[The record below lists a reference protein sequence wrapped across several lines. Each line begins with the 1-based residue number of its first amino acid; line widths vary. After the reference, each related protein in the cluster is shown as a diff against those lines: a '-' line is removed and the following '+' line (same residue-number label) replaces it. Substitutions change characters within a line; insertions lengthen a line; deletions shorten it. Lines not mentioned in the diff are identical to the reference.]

1 MSNLE
6 IKHNNNNR
14 KLFNQIDNFLYY
26 SLVFLIAGG
35 VILFCFFPIVEIFN
49 ESFIVDNSFTLN
61 MYRGIFRENYILL
74 KNTLF
79 TSLLSTMGATF
90 IGVCI
95 AYYIV
100 LSKSWTGKILYNFLL
115 ITMVS
120 PPFVFGLSFITLFG
134 RRGWI
139 TYRLLGL
146 KLNPYGWQGIVILQ
160 IIGELSFA
168 AFLLVESF
176 KKIDGRLIDASRS
189 LGASQWETIKR
200 VVFPFSST
208 GIISVFFIL
217 FTKNLAD
224 FGTPIII
231 GGNYNTLATEAYLTV
246 IGRGNLSK
254 ASAMTTLL
262 LLPALFLFYFYRK
275 NLEKGNNLYFS
286 DKGGGASSF
295 SLRAPLLLNLFLSTV
310 SAIFVV
316 VMLLQ
321 YGSIFLSGF
330 YNYTINGF
338 EFTFEYLEL
347 FKLGKYATFVRSIYY
362 SLIAGF
368 VSATVGIII
377 SYFTER
383 KNMKTMKFIEFLS
396 SLPYIIPG
404 TFFGLGY
411 ILAFNKFPLALT
423 GTASI
428 VVLNCIFRQISIGSK
443 AGNSL
448 FSKID
453 RNLEKA
459 AQDLGAPKTRIMFDI
474 MLPLVKPAFM
484 VAFINGFTTTMTT
497 TGAIIF
503 LISPGVSVATVEMF
517 NTIRDGDYGLA
528 SIIAIF
534 IIIVTFFINMI
545 AIKFIEK

>member
-1 MSNLE
+1 MY
-6 IKHNNNNR
+6 K
-14 KLFNQIDNFLYY
+14 
-26 SLVFLIAGG
+26 G
-35 VILFCFFPIVEIFN
+35 IFN
-49 ESFIVDNSFTLN
+49 ENH
-61 MYRGIFRENYILL
+61 ILL

-79 TSLLSTMGATF
+79 TSLISSIGATF
-90 IGVCI
+90 IGLCI
-95 AYYIV
+95 ALYIV
-100 LSKSWTGKILYNFLL
+100 FSKSWTGKYLYNFLL
-115 ITMVS
+115 VTMIS

-134 RRGWI
+134 RRGLI

-168 AFLLVESF
+168 AFLLVESL
-176 KKIDGRLIDASRS
+176 KKIDGRLINASRS

-200 VVFPFSST
+200 VMIPFSST
-208 GIISVFFIL
+208 AIASVFFIL

-231 GGNYNTLATEAYLTV
+231 GGNYSTLATEAYLTV
-246 IGRGNLSK
+246 IGRGDLSK

-262 LLPALFLFYFYRK
+262 VFPALFLFYFYRK
-275 NLEKGNNLYFS
+275 NLEKENNFYS
-286 DKGGGASSF
+286 VGKGGEISSF
-295 SLRAPLLLNLFLSTV
+295 SLTPPRLLNIFLSVV
-310 SAIFVV
+310 SFIFVTI
-316 VMLLQ
+316 MFLQ

-338 EFTFEYLEL
+338 EFTFEYLKL
-347 FKLGKYATFVRSIYY
+347 FKLGKYLTFIRSIYY
-362 SLIAGF
+362 SLIAGI
-368 VSATVGIII
+368 VSASIGILI

-383 KNMKTMKFIEFLS
+383 RNIKTMKFIEFLS

-411 ILAFNKFPLALT
+411 ILAFNNPPLVLT
-423 GTASI
+423 GTSI
-428 VVLNCIFRQISIGSK
+428 IVILNCIFRQISIGSK

-459 AQDLGAPKTRIMFDI
+459 AQDLGAPKTKI
-474 MLPLVKPAFM
+474 MLDIIFPLVKPAFI

-503 LISPGVSVATVEMF
+503 LISPGASVATVEMF

-534 IIIVTFFINMI
+534 IIIVTFFINI
-545 AIKFIEK
+545 LAIKFIEK

>member
-1 MSNLE
+1 MINLE
-6 IKHNNNNR
+6 IKHSNR
-14 KLFNQIDNFLYY
+14 KLFNQIDNLFYY
-26 SLVFLIAGG
+26 SLLFLIITG
-35 VILFCFFPIVEIFN
+35 VILFCFFPIIKIFN
-49 ESFIVDNSFTLN
+49 ESFIINKTFTLS
-61 MYRGIFRENYILL
+61 MYKGIFNENHILL

-79 TSLLSTMGATF
+79 TSLISSIGATF
-90 IGVCI
+90 IGLCI
-95 AYYIV
+95 ALYIV
-100 LSKSWTGKILYNFLL
+100 FSKSWTGKYLYNFLL
-115 ITMVS
+115 VTMIS

-134 RRGWI
+134 RRGLI

-168 AFLLVESF
+168 AFLLVESL
-176 KKIDGRLIDASRS
+176 KKIDGRLINASRS

-200 VVFPFSST
+200 VMIPFSST
-208 GIISVFFIL
+208 AIASVFFIL

-231 GGNYNTLATEAYLTV
+231 GGNYSTLATEAYLTV
-246 IGRGNLSK
+246 IGRGDLSK

-262 LLPALFLFYFYRK
+262 VFPALFLFYFYRK
-275 NLEKGNNLYFS
+275 NLEKENNFYS
-286 DKGGGASSF
+286 VGKGGEISSF
-295 SLRAPLLLNLFLSTV
+295 SLTPPRLLNIFLSVV
-310 SAIFVV
+310 SFIFVTI
-316 VMLLQ
+316 MFLQ

-338 EFTFEYLEL
+338 EFTFEYLKL
-347 FKLGKYATFVRSIYY
+347 FKLGKYLTFIRSIYY
-362 SLIAGF
+362 SLIAGI
-368 VSATVGIII
+368 VSASIGILI

-383 KNMKTMKFIEFLS
+383 RNIKTMKFIEFLS

-411 ILAFNKFPLALT
+411 ILAFNNPPLVLT
-423 GTASI
+423 GTSI
-428 VVLNCIFRQISIGSK
+428 IVILNCIFRQISIGSK

-459 AQDLGAPKTRIMFDI
+459 AQDLGAPKTKI
-474 MLPLVKPAFM
+474 MLDIIFPLVKPAFI

-503 LISPGVSVATVEMF
+503 LISPGASVATVEMF

-534 IIIVTFFINMI
+534 IIIVTFFINI
-545 AIKFIEK
+545 LAIKFIEK

>member
-1 MSNLE
+1 MVNLE
-6 IKHNNNNR
+6 IKHNNR
-14 KLFNQIDNFLYY
+14 KLFNQIDNLLYY
-26 SLVFLIAGG
+26 LLLFLIAGG
-35 VILFCFFPIVEIFN
+35 VILFCFFPILKIFN
-49 ESFIVDNSFTLN
+49 KSFIIDKTFTLN
-61 MYRGIFRENYILL
+61 MYKGIFTENYILL

-79 TSLLSTMGATF
+79 TSVLSSIGATF
-90 IGVCI
+90 IGICI
-95 AYYIV
+95 AFYIV
-100 LSKSWTGKILYNFLL
+100 FSKYWTSKYLYNFLL

-134 RRGWI
+134 RRGFI

-168 AFLLVESF
+168 AFLLVESL
-176 KKIDGRLIDASRS
+176 KKIDGRLINASRS

-200 VVFPFSST
+200 IIIPFSFT

-231 GGNYNTLATEAYLTV
+231 GGNYSTLATEAYLTV
-246 IGRGNLSK
+246 IGRGDLSK

-262 LLPALFLFYFYRK
+262 VLPALFLFYFYRK
-275 NLEKGNNLYFS
+275 SLEKGKKFYITG
-286 DKGGGASSF
+286 KGGEIF
-295 SLRAPLLLNLFLSTV
+295 NISLKPPLLLKIFLTV
-310 SAIFVV
+310 ISIIFVV
-316 VMLLQ
+316 IMFLQ
-321 YGSIFLSGF
+321 YSSIFLSGF

-338 EFTFEYLEL
+338 EFTLEYLNL
-347 FKLGKYATFVRSIYY
+347 FKLGKYSTFIRSIYY

-368 VSATVGIII
+368 VSASIGIII

-383 KNMKTMKFIEFLS
+383 KNIRAMKFIEFLS

-411 ILAFNKFPLALT
+411 ILAFNKSPIMLT
-423 GTASI
+423 GTAAI
-428 VVLNCIFRQISIGSK
+428 VVLNCTFRQISIGSK
-443 AGNSL
+443 AGNSI

-453 RNLEKA
+453 INLEKA

-474 MLPLVKPAFM
+474 IFPLVKPAFM

-503 LISPGVSVATVEMF
+503 LISPGASVATVEMF

-534 IIIVTFFINMI
+534 IIIVTFFINI
-545 AIKFIEK
+545 LAIKFTKNRD